1 MKDISKLL
9 ESYKKKKNEIKKR
22 LQEFKE
28 VLDQTDEKIFAE
40 LAFCICTPQTK
51 ATSAWDAIT
60 ALVKNGYLYTR
71 SERMIRPFLN
81 VVRFA
86 DNKANYI
93 IEARNLFTTNDKL
106 KIKEKI
112 KSFNDVFKLREW
124 LVENV
129 KGIGMKEASHFL
141 RNIGLGDNLA
151 ILDVH
156 ILKNLKEYGVIE
168 EVPETL
174 TKKAYLEIED
184 KMRNFSK
191 LTKIPFDELDL
202 LFWSEETGTIFK

>member
-9 ESYKKKKNEIKKR
+9 ESYKKKKKDIKKR

-86 DNKANYI
+86 DNKAKYI
-93 IEARNLFTTNDKL
+93 IEARNFFTTNDKL
-106 KIKEKI
+106 EIKEKI
-112 KSFNDVFKLREW
+112 KVFKNIFELREW
-124 LVENV
+124 LAENV

-156 ILKNLKEYGVIE
+156 ILENLKEYGVIE
-168 EVPETL
+168 KMPETL
-174 TKKAYLEIED
+174 TKKAYLEIENE
-184 KMRNFSK
+184 MRSFAK
-191 LTKIPFDELDL
+191 LVKIPLDELDL
-202 LFWSEETGTIFK
+202 LFWSEETGMIFK